1 MKKRYEKAK
10 QGMAGFIDILSH
22 AVEAYS
28 KNSKLI
34 VSFSIPLLIAFPLS
48 LLLPNFVAL
57 SGTFLRLGSVKLD
70 LSAADVLVT
79 LVALLLSLV
88 FFAFAIAAIN
98 VTVKSQRTL
107 NRLTSRDV
115 ELIEGATFSLFFI
128 FLTAFAAIVGFNLL
142 IAEYGIPQI
151 WATVFALI
159 VSSIVLFAPQ
169 AVVLEE
175 AGLSHAVAKS
185 VSLIQKKFGYFILF
199 LIVAG
204 LLFLA
209 NTWVFI
215 EISKGWPAARFLSLV
230 TQSLIVLPFLEV
242 LKVQIYLSK
251 YSLLN

>member
-1 MKKRYEKAK
+1 
-10 QGMAGFIDILSH
+10 MAGFIDILSH

-34 VSFSIPLLIAFPLS
+34 VSFSIPFLIAFPLS

-98 VTVKSQRTL
+98 VVVKSQRTL

-128 FLTAFAAIVGFNLL
+128 FLTAFAAIIGFNLL

-151 WATVFALI
+151 WGTIFALI

-169 AVVLEE
+169 AAVLEE

-185 VSLIQKKFGYFILF
+185 VSLIQKKFVYFILF
-199 LIVAG
+199 LVVAA

-209 NTWVFI
+209 NTWIFI
-215 EISKGWPAARFLSLV
+215 EVSKAWPAARFLSLV